1 MRFESRGSSESLV
14 TGLASKGFLSGVGSF
29 MNGEVTLLGIF
40 FITLCAGKGL
50 FSGVY
55 SQMYF
60 ERTRASA
67 IPVAVW
73 ADSRFLRGGGRIVM
87 GSHMIG

>member
-1 MRFESRGSSESLV
+1 MGSC
-14 TGLASKGFLSGVGSF
+14 
-29 MNGEVTLLGIF
+29 MNGQVTLLGKF

-55 SQMYF
+55 SQVYF

-73 ADSRFLRGGGRIVM
+73 TDSRFLRGGGRIVM
-87 GSHMIG
+87 GSDMIA